1 MKIFNLPDL
10 GEGLADATIREWHV
24 KVGDSIKVDQPLVCV
39 ETAKAVVEVPSPQ
52 SGKIAKLFGGVG
64 DVINTGAP
72 LVEFV
77 EGERAAGESLV
88 GSLEESNASFNEEDV
103 IIGSAK
109 QRGQGVKAMPAVR
122 ALAKQLNVDLAQV
135 TPSGAQQQI
144 TVEDVKKFAGEGA
157 AVAGGEPL
165 QGVRRA
171 MAKVMT
177 QSHEQVV
184 PATIMDDADI
194 TDLPAESDVT
204 VLIMQAMVA
213 AAKAEP
219 ALNAW
224 FDGMKMERRLFSEMH
239 IGLAMD
245 MKEGLFVPVLK
256 NIQAADVA
264 SIRSQINEFKKTVE
278 ARTVKPADLQG
289 ATISLSNF
297 GMFAGRYATPIIV
310 PPMVAILCCGKIQ
323 DRPVVVD
330 GEVAIRKQVPLS
342 LSFDHRA
349 VTGGEAARFL
359 AAVIEHLSGSH
370 A

>member
-24 KVGDSIKVDQPLVCV
+24 KAGDSIKVDQPLVCV

-52 SGKIAKLFGGVG
+52 SGKISKLFGNVG

-72 LVEFV
+72 LVEFD
-77 EGERAAGESLV
+77 EDARAAGESLV
-88 GSLEESNASFNEEDV
+88 GSLEESNTSFNEEDV

-109 QRGQGVKAMPAVR
+109 QRGQAVKAMPAVR
-122 ALAKQLNVDLAQV
+122 ALAKQLNVDLTQV

-144 TVEDVKKFAGEGA
+144 TLEDVKKFAGNSTT
-157 AVAGGEPL
+157 VSGGEAL
-165 QGVRRA
+165 NGVRRA

-177 QSHEQVV
+177 QSHQEVAA
-184 PATIMDDADI
+184 ATIMDDADI
-194 TDLPAESDVT
+194 TDLPTQSDVT

-219 ALNAW
+219 SLNAW
-224 FDGMKMERRLFSEMH
+224 YDGKNMERRLFTEVH

-256 NIQAADVA
+256 NIHTADA
-264 SIRSQINEFKKTVE
+264 TSIRSQINEFKKTVE

-310 PPMVAILCCGKIQ
+310 PPMVAILCCGKIS
-323 DRPVVVD
+323 DRVIAHN
-330 GEVAIRKQVPLS
+330 GQIAIRRLVPLS

-359 AAVIEHLSGSH
+359 AAVIKALTGVT